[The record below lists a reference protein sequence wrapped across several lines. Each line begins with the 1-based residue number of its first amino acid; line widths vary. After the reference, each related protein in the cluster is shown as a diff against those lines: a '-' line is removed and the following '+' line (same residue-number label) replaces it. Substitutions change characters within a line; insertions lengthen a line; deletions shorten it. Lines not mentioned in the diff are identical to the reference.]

1 MRTLL
6 ALLLL
11 FAATHA
17 HAHKPSDSYLAIHAE
32 GANLSGQW
40 DIALRDLDFAI
51 GLDDSGDGDITW
63 GEVKAH
69 QADIAAYALARLKLR
84 SGDSDSKCTVATRTG
99 RPGTT
104 FSATFSLQP
113 VSAITA
119 SASSAP
125 VKSL

>member
-11 FAATHA
+11 LAAALA
-17 HAHKPSDSYLAIHAE
+17 HAHKPSDSYLAVRVE
-32 GANLSGQW
+32 GSNLSGQW

-69 QADIAAYALARLKLR
+69 HADIAAYALARLKLR
-84 SGDSDSKCTVATRTG
+84 
-99 RPGTT
+99 
-104 FSATFSLQP
+104 
-113 VSAITA
+113 
-119 SASSAP
+119 
-125 VKSL
+125 